1 MYTSLAAVAA
11 VMLSCLFGGEASSSL
26 SAPKNV
32 VATTGMVGDVVQAV
46 GGDTVTVN
54 VLIGEGVDPH
64 LYRPRASDVR
74 AILNADAVFY
84 NGLHLEGRMGEVL
97 ERASAR
103 GREVVAIAEVIP
115 KDKQLRPEDD
125 GGSSDPHVWMDAEL
139 WSSTIGPVTEAL
151 CKMDPKNSQLY
162 KANSARAAKQYKDLD
177 TYARLMIETIPVK
190 SRVLVTAHDAFGY
203 FGKAYGL
210 EVRGIQGV
218 NTESEAGLADIN
230 QLVEFIVT
238 NDIPAVFVESSVS
251 KKNVQALIEGAAARG
266 HTLSIGGELFSDA
279 MGTPGTWEGTYPG
292 MIDHNVNT
300 ITSSLGG
307 TVLPGGFRAWVK
319 NQNSQS
325 KDGKTTLPP
334 RGDS

>member
-1 MYTSLAAVAA
+1 MFTTLAAVIA
-11 VMLSCLFGGEASSSL
+11 VVLSCVFGGEALSTSSS
-26 SAPKNV
+26 PKNV
-32 VATTGMVGDVVQAV
+32 VATTGMVGDVVKAV
-46 GGDTVTVN
+46 GGDNVTVN
-54 VLIGEGVDPH
+54 VLMGEGVDPH

-74 AILNADAVFY
+74 AILGADAVFY

-97 ERASAR
+97 ERAAAR

-151 CKMDPKNSQLY
+151 CKMDPENCTFY
-162 KANSARAAKQYKDLD
+162 KANSERAAQRYKDLD
-177 TYARLMIETIPVK
+177 TYAGMMIETIPVK

-230 QLVEFIVT
+230 QLVEFIVS

-251 KKNVQALIEGAAARG
+251 EKNVQALIEGAAARG
-266 HTLSIGGELFSDA
+266 HALSIGGELFSDA
-279 MGTPGTWEGTYPG
+279 MGKPGTWEGTYPG

-300 ITSSLGG
+300 ITGSLGG
-307 TVLPGGFRAWVK
+307 TVLPGGFRSWMK
-319 NQNSQS
+319 DRNSTP
-325 KDGKTTLPP
+325 KDEKTKLPP